1 MAPEVMQAVTGKS
14 FTSSAGI
21 LPNHVRHRLR
31 GRVYPGIVRC
41 AHRFVHGRVYH
52 GVDSH
57 ALALLDIFEGDEYR
71 RLRVN
76 VAVVGGKQTTA
87 YAYVIRPCYVKL
99 FTRDDWDIEAFVK
112 NDLRLYLQRLQ

>member
-1 MAPEVMQAVTGKS
+1 MMPEVMQAVTGKS

-52 GVDSH
+52 GVDRH
-57 ALALLDIFEGDEYR
+57 ALALLDNFEGDEYR
-71 RLRVN
+71 RIRVN
-76 VAVVGGKQTTA
+76 VTIVGGKHTIA
-87 YAYVIRPCYVKL
+87 YAYVIRPSCARLMTKL
-99 FTRDDWDIEAFVK
+99 DWDLEGLVGKALK
-112 NDLRLYLQRLQ
+112 L